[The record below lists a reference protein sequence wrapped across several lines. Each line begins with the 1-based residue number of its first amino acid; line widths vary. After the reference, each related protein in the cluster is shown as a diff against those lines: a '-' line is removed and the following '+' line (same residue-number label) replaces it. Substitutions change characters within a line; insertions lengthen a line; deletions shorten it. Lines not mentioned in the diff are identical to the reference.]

1 MTTTGDLYRLL
12 ETAANDLGQAT
23 YDAQRAAYLT
33 THPSAKRFRYTPTAD
48 HRFLIVLL
56 GTSHLD
62 ACGHYDLITSYASAG
77 CPRRGLLARLATVPS
92 CGKGK
97 SAPGVDECLLG
108 R

>member
-1 MTTTGDLYRLL
+1 MITTTDDLYCLL
-12 ETAANDLGQAT
+12 ETAANDLGQTT

-62 ACGHYDLITSYASAG
+62 ACSLHDLITSYQAYVLMRGAPPYTVRIFQALAEALAAPVDRAVSA
-77 CPRRGLLARLATVPS
+77 
-92 CGKGK
+92 
-97 SAPGVDECLLG
+97 
-108 R
+108 

>member
-1 MTTTGDLYRLL
+1 MTTTGDLCRLL

-33 THPSAKRFRYTPTAD
+33 THRSAKRFRYTPTAD

-62 ACGHYDLITSYASAG
+62 ACSLHDLITSYQSYVLMRGAPPYTVRTFETLAQALAAPVAQAVSA
-77 CPRRGLLARLATVPS
+77 
-92 CGKGK
+92 
-97 SAPGVDECLLG
+97 
-108 R
+108 